1 MNLPGSSS
9 CGKIKGPYGPQVI
22 PNQKARRAN
31 NMTEGDWSRSIYLR
45 NFVVRCPECRSYSD
59 NPDTLFSLNSGFVPA
74 PERDFI
80 LGEVLCHACDIS
92 FDVARLV
99 DPRDLE
105 KILEEIGPAGSEE
118 GGFNQKLLERYQNA
132 VNDIATLK
140 GPKERTEDGRIR
152 ENKGQAEIDFEFL
165 NMEDNPDFEKRAPII
180 PMNTLAL
187 ARGVRLAITRSPDRV
202 FCCTIGPFTLVL
214 SLEQLGEVRPSY
226 AMHVSICNRITRER
240 LTDPQVNF
248 LISLFFGL
256 EDSDELY
263 EHPPLIG
270 KDVEHYYIPWPTENL
285 LT

>member
-1 MNLPGSSS
+1 
-9 CGKIKGPYGPQVI
+9 
-22 PNQKARRAN
+22 
-31 NMTEGDWSRSIYLR
+31 MTEGNWGKSIYLR
-45 NFVVRCPECRSYSD
+45 NFVVRCPECGSYSD
-59 NPDTLFSLNSGFVPA
+59 DPDTLFSLSNGFVPA

-80 LGEVLCHACDIS
+80 LGEVLCHTCDIS

-105 KILEEIGPAGSEE
+105 KILEEIGAAGSVE

-132 VNDIATLK
+132 VNDIETLK
-140 GPKERTEDGRIR
+140 GPEERTEDGRTR
-152 ENKGQAEIDFEFL
+152 ENKGQAEADFEFL

-180 PMNTLAL
+180 PMDTLAL

-256 EDSDELY
+256 KDSDELY